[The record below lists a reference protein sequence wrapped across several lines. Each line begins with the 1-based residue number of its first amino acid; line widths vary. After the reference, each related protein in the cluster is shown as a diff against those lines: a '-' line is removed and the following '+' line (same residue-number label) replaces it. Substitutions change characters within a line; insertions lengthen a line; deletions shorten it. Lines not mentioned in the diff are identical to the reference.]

1 MAATPQSEKD
11 GDLLAHL
18 LDQRK
23 NPWPGAIMFLGFLA
37 FVYKMTEL
45 FVR

>member
-1 MAATPQSEKD
+1 MPPTQSDRDQELLA
-11 GDLLAHL
+11 DLLAPP
-18 LDQRK
+18 K
-23 NPWPGAIMFLGFLA
+23 NQWPGAIMFIAFLA